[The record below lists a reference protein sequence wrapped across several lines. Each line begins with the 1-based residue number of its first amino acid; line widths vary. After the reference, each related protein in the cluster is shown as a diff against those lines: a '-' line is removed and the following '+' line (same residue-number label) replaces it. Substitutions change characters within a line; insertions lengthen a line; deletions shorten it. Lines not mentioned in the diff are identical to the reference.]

1 VQAQVKQTTGTD
13 DKQRSV
19 SAPDG
24 RLLAAKSEPVRAE
37 YVAELPCQST

>member
-1 VQAQVKQTTGTD
+1 VPRTGCDAVALD

-24 RLLAAKSEPVRAE
+24 RLLAAKSERVRAE